1 VGPRCFSG
9 NPRLQNLRSWPKVL
23 GYLLETTKILR
34 TAAWRKRGGWN
45 YPHLP
50 QRVAMYLKTFAA
62 N

>member
-1 VGPRCFSG
+1 
-9 NPRLQNLRSWPKVL
+9 LQNLRSWPKVL
-23 GYLLETTKILR
+23 GYLLETTKIQR